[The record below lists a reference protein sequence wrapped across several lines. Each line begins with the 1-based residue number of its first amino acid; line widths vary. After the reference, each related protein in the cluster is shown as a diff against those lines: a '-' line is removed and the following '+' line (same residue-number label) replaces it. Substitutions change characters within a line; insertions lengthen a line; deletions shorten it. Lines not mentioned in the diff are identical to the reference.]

1 MHEIIPLVL
10 GCVENEYSIYRGWL
24 LHGQARIICVIFLRI
39 VVIIIATN
47 YGLQDLQPDAA
58 IGVGLQRILKPDG
71 VYNLNSVINRVRKV
85 LSIEL
90 KDSDTLGTAIT
101 GVLAALLLHV
111 PLGEAVH
118 KGTLSSARRTDN

>member
-10 GCVENEYSIYRGWL
+10 GCVENEYSIYFRWL
-24 LHGQARIICVIFLRI
+24 VHGQARIICLIFNRF

-58 IGVGLQRILKPDG
+58 IGVGLKRILKPDG
-71 VYNLNSVINRVRKV
+71 VYNLNCVIDQVRKV
-85 LSIEL
+85 IPIEL
-90 KDSDTLGTAIT
+90 KHSDTLGTAVT

-118 KGTLSSARRTDN
+118 KSTLSSARRTDH